1 MRPTTC
7 AGAARS
13 SVPMPSS
20 TNPTRSTRWSTTAW
34 RWAGRQAAEAGA
46 SVDQL
51 VLQRVVREVAVGGEV
66 HLLHQARAVRAH
78 RLHRQRQRLRDVSGG
93 FALRELQEHLELAL

>member
-1 MRPTTC
+1 MQRPTFVN
-7 AGAARS
+7 AARS
-13 SVPMPSS
+13 SARTPSS
-20 TNPTRSTRWSTTAW
+20 TSRTRSKRWSTTAW
-34 RWAGRQAAEAGA
+34 PLAGPAAR

-78 RLHRQRQRLRDVSGG
+78 RLHRQGQRLGDVAGG
-93 FALRELQEHLELAL
+93 FALGQLQEHLELAF